1 MKIGLIIMQVLVLSG
16 ACWAQGQV
24 GQVLSKESAKN
35 AMAKKSQTKV
45 TSMAEKTRDIV
56 SDYRETLRKIE
67 NAKVYNHQ
75 MKELITS
82 QVEETKKIKQ
92 SIVDLKQTNKEII
105 PFTLR
110 LLENFKS
117 FVALD
122 VPFQM
127 EERNKRVDG
136 LVALMGKGNIST
148 SEKFRRV
155 LEAYQIENDYGRS
168 METYKGLHKI
178 GDKEFTVDFLRV
190 GRIFLGLQSI
200 DGKYSAYWDTDSKS
214 WQEASGSYAKSI
226 TSGIKI
232 AQKVKA
238 PDLLKLPI
246 SHPVLA
252 KATNSTTE
260 VN

>member
-1 MKIGLIIMQVLVLSG
+1 MKIWLIILQFTISG
-16 ACWAQGQV
+16 LCYAEGTSQA
-24 GQVLSKESAKN
+24 LSKESAKN
-35 AMAKKSQTKV
+35 TMAKNSQARV
-45 TSMAEKTRDIV
+45 TTTAEVTRDIV
-56 SDYRETLRKIE
+56 NDYRDVLRKIE

-82 QVEETKKIKQ
+82 QTEETTKIKQ

-122 VPFQM
+122 VPFQI
-127 EERNKRVDG
+127 EERTKRVET
-136 LVALMGKGNIST
+136 LTALMNKGNVST

-200 DGKYSAYWDTDSKS
+200 DGSYSAYWDKDSKS
-214 WQEASGSYAKSI
+214 WKEADGSYEKSI
-226 TSGIKI
+226 ASGIKI

-238 PDLLKLPI
+238 PDLLKLPVSSPI
-246 SHPVLA
+246 LA
-252 KATNSTTE
+252 KAVSASE
-260 VN
+260 VK